1 MKQLVLY
8 CKSYPTDL
16 KRVVRLADSIKQYN
30 QDQLPFYVSVQA
42 KYIALFNE
50 HLKDLNVLLIEDEEI
65 IRASSCPEQER
76 INNLAGSI
84 SQQIVK
90 SEFWRLKL
98 CESYVCLDS
107 DAFFIRPFFGTDFIA
122 SDGTP
127 YTVVDEA
134 HNILEGALLKNRDRV
149 LTAFHNEAE
158 LVQKLFGRN
167 GKKYSFGPF
176 PLVWHCDVWNS
187 LHVNYLCPRGMTFV
201 DAIIAAPIESRW
213 YGEALLAYKAINLLP
228 SQEFFKVYHYAWQ
241 KDRDFRD
248 GMTLELLS
256 KLYCGVIYQ
265 SAWEREMDWP
275 EEGGGGLSKL
285 GRSIRR
291 KLGRI

>member
-16 KRVVRLADSIKQYN
+16 KRVVRLAQSIKQYN
-30 QDQLPFYVSVQA
+30 QDKLPFYVSVQT
-42 KYIALFNE
+42 KELALFSE
-50 HLKDLNVLLIEDEEI
+50 HLKHLNVILVEDEEI
-65 IRASSCPEQER
+65 IRASSRPEQER
-76 INNLAGSI
+76 INTLAGSM

-90 SEFWRLKL
+90 SEFWRLNL

-107 DAFFIRPFFGTDFIA
+107 DAFFIRPFSAADFIA
-122 SDGTP
+122 PDGTP
-127 YTVVDEA
+127 YTVLDEA
-134 HNILEGALLKNRDRV
+134 HDILEGALLQNRGRV

-176 PLVWHCDVWNS
+176 PLVWHRDVWNS
-187 LHVNYLCPRGMTFV
+187 LEANYLRPRGMNFV
-201 DAIIAAPIESRW
+201 DAITAAPIESRW
-213 YGEALLAYKAINLLP
+213 YGEALLAYKAIKLLP

-248 GMTLELLS
+248 GMTLDLLS
-256 KLYCGVIYQ
+256 KIYCGVIYQ

-275 EEGGGGLSKL
+275 EEGGGVLSRM
-285 GRSIRR
+285 GRRIRR
-291 KLGRI
+291 KLGKI